1 MTDKRTV
8 NIEHYYPDVISNAKE
23 FQELANTEDPEFN
36 IIADLTNKWFN
47 NTFVY
52 DADEHGVERWENMLS
67 LLPSADDTLPIRKMA
82 ILQKIMASTPYT
94 IRKLQSMFD
103 GGYGINEIIATEQ
116 IPKYNLDLMVTEKAF
131 ENIQKIKAFTRSIIP
146 ANLTISV
153 STQKEINSTVFI
165 SGYCQTITTFELEVE
180 IENG

>member
-8 NIEHYYPDVISNAKE
+8 DIEHYDPDVISNAKE
-23 FQELANTEDPEFN
+23 FQELANAENPEFN

-52 DADEHGVERWENMLS
+52 DADEKGVEQWENMLS

-116 IPKYNLDLMVTEKAF
+116 IPKYNLD
-131 ENIQKIKAFTRSIIP
+131 
-146 ANLTISV
+146 
-153 STQKEINSTVFI
+153 
-165 SGYCQTITTFELEVE
+165 
-180 IENG
+180 